1 MNFFKSI
8 FEKKVQKE
16 EEKNVINIF
25 LDEEIRQSETLPL
38 TNDTTAES
46 IINALSQ
53 LSSLKK
59 QIGGQ
64 NTKNYYLLLLIR
76 NTKNNLLI
84 LKRRINPFENIQEIL
99 SQKSDEHIYIW
110 ILQKQIES
118 YESNSFKDSMIND
131 NFNESLFHEYRKT
144 NEPGIGN
151 FIIYIILIIKEKY
164 ERSGRLMKR
173 KKNGEY
179 KEKEF
184 VLNKDN
190 LIYYKPGEKCTLSLE
205 IFSKKI
211 PRQEV

>member
-84 LKRRINPFENIQEIL
+84 LKRRINPFENIQEII
-99 SQKSDEHIYIW
+99 SNKSDEHIYIW

-118 YESNSFKDSMIND
+118 YESNSFKDSIIND
-131 NFNESLFHEYRKT
+131 NFNESHFHEYRKT
-144 NEPGIGN
+144 NEPGRS
-151 FIIYIILIIKEKY
+151 FLLI
-164 ERSGRLMKR
+164 
-173 KKNGEY
+173 EY
-179 KEKEF
+179 
-184 VLNKDN
+184 
-190 LIYYKPGEKCTLSLE
+190 
-205 IFSKKI
+205 
-211 PRQEV
+211 